1 MKLGTLSKEKPHN
14 RNSPERS
21 RTQPEYLSINKC
33 TSWYLPLIISI
44 YEICTISR
52 YSKDNAGAATTMPGF
67 IPDLNKSNDDK
78 FLYLDGSALQSWAA
92 L

>member
-33 TSWYLPLIISI
+33 TSWYLALIISI

-52 YSKDNAGAATTMPGF
+52 YSKDNAGAATTLPGF